1 VKETVYRARCVLPI
15 SRPRIDDGWV
25 ATNGNTVTAIGGP
38 EECPPHPPID
48 LGDVAILPALVIAHT
63 HREFSYFFQPIGKT
77 GIKLHDWI
85 GEVVRSRN
93 ASGASDAID
102 GAATIQNGLRLCQH
116 AYTGLVGEIATTPY
130 PWPSSLDDDALDEGS
145 LDEGSPDVVAFAE
158 VLGLVAS
165 RSEAKLLAAAEHF
178 KRFENRARI
187 TPGISPHAPYSTP
200 LAVVQRCVE
209 MAIQNRSILAM
220 HVAESIEE
228 RQLIEYGDGP
238 FSQRLREIQ
247 LFSDDRFPW
256 GREATKNLLALLSRA
271 PRALLI
277 HGNDL
282 RDDELSFIAQE
293 RQMTVVYC
301 PRTHAFFGHA
311 KHRVAEMLNAGIR
324 VALGTDSLASN
335 PDLSI
340 WGEVQ
345 WLLSHRDDLDWQSV
359 IAMATLHGADALGR
373 KDWGRIEVGSK
384 AKLLKIP
391 FSHDRA
397 RDSFLDHQ
405 PSWIKDKK

>member
-1 VKETVYRARCVLPI
+1 MLPI
-15 SRPRIDDGWV
+15 SRPPIDGGWV
-25 ATNGNTVTAIGGP
+25 ATNGDIVTAIGGP
-38 EECPPHPPID
+38 ENRPPHPPID
-48 LGDVAILPALVIAHT
+48 LGDVAILPALVNAHT
-63 HREFSYFFQPIGKT
+63 HLEFSHLAQPIGNP

-85 GEVVRSRN
+85 GEVVQSRN
-93 ASGASDAID
+93 ASGTAD
-102 GAATIQNGLRLCQH
+102 GVDVAATIRNGLRLCHH
-116 AYTGLVGEIATTPY
+116 AGTGLVVDIATTPY
-130 PWPSSLDDDALDEGS
+130 PWPNSLDDNS
-145 LDEGSPDVVAFAE
+145 LGNGSPDVIAFAE
-158 VLGLVAS
+158 VLGLVPS
-165 RSEAKLLAAAEHF
+165 RSEAKLQAAVEHF
-178 KRFENRARI
+178 KRFENHSRI

-209 MAIQNRSILAM
+209 LAIQNRSIVAM

-228 RQLIEYGDGP
+228 RQLIENGDGP

-256 GREATKNLLALLSRA
+256 GHGATKDLLVLLSKA
-271 PRALLI
+271 PQALLI

-282 RDDELSFIAQE
+282 RDDELSFIAKE
-293 RQMTVVYC
+293 PHMTIVYC

-311 KHRVAEMLNAGIR
+311 QHRVAEMLSAGIR

-345 WLLSHRDDLDWQSV
+345 WLLSHRADLDWQSV
-359 IAMATLHGADALGR
+359 LAMATLHGADALGR
-373 KDWGRIEVGSK
+373 KDWGRIEVGSQ

-391 FSHDRA
+391 LSHDDP
-397 RDSFLDHQ
+397 RDSLLDHQ
-405 PSWIKDKK
+405 PSWL